1 VRVLVVSSY
10 PPRHCGIGSYARDQV
25 ERLRA
30 EGHRVTVLTAPDGE
44 GDLTAS
50 LLGGSAFLTAARVGG
65 RFDRIVVHFQ
75 PALYYRP
82 HRPVSKVLTSLSF
95 LVLAVARRRR
105 LEVVVHEADQ
115 PKQWRPD
122 YALLRLVFRLAGTVS
137 FHTEAE
143 RTALERDY
151 RVRVRGRLIPH
162 TVAAR
167 TATGR
172 EEARDR
178 LGLPRDGGPIFV
190 CAGFLQPSKGFDRA
204 IEAFDRSGT
213 GGGRDGA
220 RLYVVGSVRD
230 PSPENLAFS
239 RRLSERAGSVG
250 GVTIVDRFVSDEEFD
265 LWVAAADRIVLPY
278 RRSWSSG
285 ILARAHA
292 LGTPAIV
299 AAVGGLAEQANEHD
313 VVVHDDAELAGAL
326 GAGSAAPVPTVEP
339 TAPARRHRHG
349 GGEGPETD
357 WDPEAQ
363 VVVWTRKERRMLIG
377 LILLSVAL
385 AAVAQLTLKH
395 GMNQV
400 TSHGDV
406 PLDLG
411 QPADTLRRI
420 ITNVSVWGGLATFV
434 LSAAV
439 WLVVLSKASLSF
451 AYPFASLTYVLIL
464 VFDRFVLR
472 EPISGLR
479 YGGVALIIAGLLLIS
494 RTHQTA

>member
-1 VRVLVVSSY
+1 VRILVVTSY
-10 PPRHCGIGSYARDQV
+10 PPRHCGIGAYARDQV
-25 ERLRA
+25 ERFRA
-30 EGHRVTVLTAPDGE
+30 EGHLVTVLTAPDGH
-44 GDLTAS
+44 GDRTAH
-50 LLGGSAFLTAARVGG
+50 LLGGSAFLKAARMGG

-82 HRPVSKVLTSLSF
+82 RRPVSKVLTSLAF
-95 LVLAVARRRR
+95 LMLALARGRK
-105 LEVVVHEADQ
+105 LDILVHEADT
-115 PKQWRPD
+115 PKRWRPD
-122 YALLRLVFRLAGTVS
+122 YVLLRAVFRLAGRTS

-143 RTALERDY
+143 RATFEREY
-151 RVRVRGRLIPH
+151 RVKVNAQLVSH
-162 TVAAR
+162 AVATR
-167 TATGR
+167 RKATR
-172 EEARDR
+172 QEARDL
-178 LGLPRDGGPIFV
+178 LGLQADGYPIFV

-204 IEAFDRSGT
+204 VEAFAAT
-213 GGGRDGA
+213 GLNGGR
-220 RLYVVGSVRD
+220 LYIVGSVRE
-230 PSPENLAFS
+230 PTPENLAFA
-239 RRLSERAGSVG
+239 RVLSERAGSVP
-250 GVTIVDRFVSDEEFD
+250 GVMLIDRFVSDEEFD

-278 RRSWSSG
+278 RRSLSSG

-299 AAVGGLAEQANEHD
+299 SAVGGLAEQASEQD
-313 VVVHDDAELAGAL
+313 VVVHDDVELAGAL
-326 GAGSAAPVPTVEP
+326 RAGAVP
-339 TAPARRHRHG
+339 PADPGERRHRHG
-349 GGEGPETD
+349 AGAGPETD
-357 WDPEAQ
+357 WDPE
-363 VVVWTRKERRMLIG
+363 VETVISSRKARLVLIG
-377 LILLSVAL
+377 LILVSVAL

-400 TSHGDV
+400 TNHGDV

-411 QPADTLRRI
+411 RPVDTLHRVAA
-420 ITNVSVWGGLATFV
+420 NLSVWAGLATFV

-439 WLVVLSKASLSF
+439 WLIVLSKASLSF

>member
-1 VRVLVVSSY
+1 VKILVVSSY
-10 PPRHCGIGSYARDQV
+10 PPRHCGIGAYARDRV
-25 ERLRA
+25 ERFRA
-30 EGHRVTVLTAPDGE
+30 EGHFVTVLTAADGH
-44 GDLTAS
+44 GDLTAQ
-50 LLGGSAFLTAARVGG
+50 LLGGGAFLKAARRGG
-65 RFDRIVVHFQ
+65 AFDRIVVHFQ

-82 HRPVSKVLTSLSF
+82 RRPASKVLTSLAF
-95 LVLAVARRRR
+95 LTLAVVRGRK
-105 LEVVVHEADQ
+105 LDIVVHEADV
-115 PKQWRPD
+115 PKRWRPD
-122 YALLRLVFRLAGTVS
+122 YLFLRPVFRLAGRVS
-137 FHTEAE
+137 FHTAAE
-143 RTALERDY
+143 RVAFERDY
-151 RVRVRGRLIPH
+151 GIRVRAQLVPH
-162 TVAAR
+162 TIDAR
-167 TATGR
+167 PGASR
-172 EEARDR
+172 DEARHM
-178 LGLPRDGGPIFV
+178 LGLEESGGPMFV

-204 IEAFDRSGT
+204 VDAFAASGPN
-213 GGGRDGA
+213 GGR
-220 RLYVVGSVRD
+220 LYIVGSVRE
-230 PSPENLAFS
+230 PTPENLAFA
-239 RRLSERAGSVG
+239 RTLSDRAGSVP
-250 GVTIVDRFVSDEEFD
+250 GVTLIDRFVSDEEFD

-285 ILARAHA
+285 ILARAQA

-299 AAVGGLAEQANEHD
+299 TAVGGLAEQASEQD

-326 GAGSAAPVPTVEP
+326 AASAIPPGGSAG
-339 TAPARRHRHG
+339 RRHRHG
-349 GGEGPETD
+349 AGAGPETD
-357 WDPEAQ
+357 WDPELET
-363 VVVWTRKERRMLIG
+363 VISTRKGRQVLIG
-377 LILLSVAL
+377 LILISVAL

-411 QPADTLRRI
+411 RPADVLRRVAA
-420 ITNVSVWGGLATFV
+420 NLSVWAGLATFV

-439 WLVVLSKASLSF
+439 WLIVLSKASLSF

>member
-1 VRVLVVSSY
+1 VKILVVSSY
-10 PPRHCGIGSYARDQV
+10 PPRHCGIGAYARDQV

-30 EGHRVTVLTAPDGE
+30 EGHVVTVLTAPDGH
-44 GDLTAS
+44 GDLTAR
-50 LLGGSAFLTAARVGG
+50 LLGGGAFLKAARIGR

-82 HRPVSKVLTSLSF
+82 RRPVSKVLTSLAF
-95 LVLAVARRRR
+95 LMLALARGRK
-105 LEVVVHEADQ
+105 LDILVHEADT
-115 PKQWRPD
+115 PRRWRPD
-122 YALLRLVFRLAGTVS
+122 YMLLRAVFRLAGRTS

-143 RTALERDY
+143 RASFERDY
-151 RVRVRGRLIPH
+151 RVKVKAQLVPH
-162 TVAAR
+162 TVATR
-167 TATGR
+167 REATR
-172 EEARDR
+172 QEARDL
-178 LGLPRDGGPIFV
+178 LGLQAGGPIFV

-204 IEAFDRSGT
+204 VEAFAASGPN
-213 GGGRDGA
+213 GGR
-220 RLYVVGSVRD
+220 LYIVGSVRE
-230 PSPENLAFS
+230 PTPQNLAFA
-239 RRLSERAGSVG
+239 RGLSDRAGSVP
-250 GVTIVDRFVSDEEFD
+250 GVTLIDRFVSDDEFD

-299 AAVGGLAEQANEHD
+299 SAVGGLAEQASEQD

-326 GAGSAAPVPTVEP
+326 RASAVP
-339 TAPARRHRHG
+339 PASPGERRHRHG
-349 GGEGPETD
+349 AGAGPETD
-357 WDPEAQ
+357 WDPELET
-363 VVVWTRKERRMLIG
+363 VISTRRGRLVLIG
-377 LILLSVAL
+377 LILVSVAL

-400 TSHGDV
+400 TNHGEV
-406 PLDLG
+406 ALDLG
-411 QPADTLRRI
+411 HPADTLRRVA
-420 ITNVSVWGGLATFV
+420 TNLSVWAGLATFV

-439 WLVVLSKASLSF
+439 WLIVLSKASLSF

-472 EPISGLR
+472 EPISGMR
-479 YGGVALIIAGLLLIS
+479 YAGVALIIAGLLLIS